1 MAVGC
6 AAHQDFCKFFV
17 AFGKTEMQAVTSQS
31 AGVVSVRK
39 GCFMTAVTRTGFASP
54 SDGTMSTLVA
64 YTPDI
69 EACMALAVCSLAAL
83 PGKS

>member
-1 MAVGC
+1 VR
-6 AAHQDFCKFFV
+6 AAHQDFCKFFA

-31 AGVVSVRK
+31 AGVVLVRR
-39 GCFMTAVTRTGFASP
+39 GCLMTAVVRTGFASP
-54 SDGTMSTLVA
+54 SDGTMLTVVA

-69 EACMALAVCSLAAL
+69 KACMALAVCLLAAL

>member
-1 MAVGC
+1 MR
-6 AAHQDFCKFFV
+6 AAHQDFCKFFA

-69 EACMALAVCSLAAL
+69 EACMALAVCLLSAL